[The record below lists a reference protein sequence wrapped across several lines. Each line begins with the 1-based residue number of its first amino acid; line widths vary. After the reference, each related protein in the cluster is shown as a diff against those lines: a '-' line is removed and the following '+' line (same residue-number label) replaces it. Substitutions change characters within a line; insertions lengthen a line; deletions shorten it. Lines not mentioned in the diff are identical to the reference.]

1 MSMGDTVYQ
10 SSSYQEWKNYI
21 RLMERAWNT
30 TFHSVLKCT
39 PFEAAHGLPARS
51 AIDSVFNIYG
61 LGTQPV
67 KPMSP
72 NGVAAMR
79 TTAEA
84 FVQQVIMFDNPD
96 KRQRKRTQI

>member
-1 MSMGDTVYQ
+1 MTTEQ
-10 SSSYQEWKNYI
+10 YQEWENYI
-21 RLMERAWNT
+21 RLMEHAWNT
-30 TFHSVLKCT
+30 TFHSVLKYT

-51 AIDSVFNIYG
+51 AIDSVFDIYG

-72 NGVAAMR
+72 NGVAVMR

-84 FVQQVIMFDNPD
+84 FVQQVKMFD